1 MYLMKAIINT
11 SRKQGKVSKYIYG
24 QFAEHLGRCIY
35 EGLYVGEDSDIPNK
49 NGMRTDVIN
58 ALRELEIPVLRWPG
72 GCFADDYH
80 WRDGIGEKSER
91 PYMVNTNWGGVVE
104 NNHFGTHE
112 FFELCEQ
119 LGTEPYICGNV
130 GSGSVKEM
138 RDWIEYMTF
147 DGDSPLANE
156 RRKNGREKPWK
167 LKFFGVGN
175 ENWGCGGN
183 MRPQYYC
190 DLYRRYS
197 TFIRNYGDEPIFRIA
212 GGPNADDAEWTETL
226 MQNIANATEGISL
239 HNYTFETDWDNKG
252 SSTCFDKN
260 GWYSLMADSG
270 RVESAVTLHESI
282 MDRYDPE
289 RKIALIV
296 DEWGNWFD
304 VEPGTNPGF
313 LYQQNTM
320 RDVIS
325 AMLVLHTFHRH
336 NDRVR
341 MANIAQMV
349 NVLQAM
355 ILTDGEKMV
364 LTPTYHLFRMM
375 KGHMDGER
383 IDIDY
388 TSDEID
394 FDGKKIPKISVS
406 ASEKDGIMTIS
417 ICNVSLD
424 EDESVE
430 IELRDGI
437 YASACAELLTAV
449 NMNDCNTFDAPDTVA
464 PRTLDVSLSDGILS
478 LKLPKMSAA
487 VITLK

>member
-1 MYLMKAIINT
+1 MKATLNS
-11 SRKQGKVSKYIYG
+11 SRKQGKISKYIYG

-35 EGLYVGEDSDIPNK
+35 EGLYVEDEDIPNK
-49 NGMRTDVIN
+49 NGMRCDVVN

-80 WRDGIGEKSER
+80 WRDGIGEKSKR

-130 GSGSVKEM
+130 GSGTVQEM
-138 RDWIEYMTF
+138 RDWVEYMTF

-156 RRKNGREKPWK
+156 RRANGREEPWK

-183 MRPQYYC
+183 MRAEYYA
-190 DLYRRYS
+190 DEYRRYA
-197 TFIRNYGDEPIFRIA
+197 TFIRNYGEEPIFKIA
-212 GGPNADDAEWTETL
+212 GGPNVDDDHWMETL
-226 MQNIANATEGISL
+226 MQNVKYMADGISL
-239 HNYTFETDWDNKG
+239 HCYTFENNWDNKG
-252 SSTCFDKN
+252 DAAQFDEK
-260 GWYSLMADSG
+260 GWYSLMANTQRME
-270 RVESAVTLHESI
+270 RVIKLHEAI

-289 RKIALIV
+289 RKVDLIV
-296 DEWGNWFD
+296 DEWGNWFN

-325 AMLVLHTFHRH
+325 GMLILHIFHNH
-336 NDRVR
+336 NKRVK

-349 NVLQAM
+349 NVLQSM
-355 ILTDGEKMV
+355 ILTEGEKMV

-375 KGHMDGER
+375 KGHMDGEKL
-383 IDIDY
+383 DVDY
-388 TSDEID
+388 NGGEID
-394 FDGKKIPKISVS
+394 VNGVKVPKISVS
-406 ASEKDGIMTIS
+406 ASEKNGAVTLSM
-417 ICNVSLD
+417 CNVSLD
-424 EDESVE
+424 SDEDIE
-430 IELRDGI
+430 IALRDRDFT
-437 YASACAELLTAV
+437 SAEAEILTSK
-449 NMNDCNTFDAPDTVA
+449 NMTDCNTFDAPDTVK
-464 PRTLDVSLSDGILS
+464 PEKLDVTLNGGTLTV
-478 LKLPKMSAA
+478 KLPKMSAA